1 MAKIVV
7 YKKGSLDLAKA
18 GFGKA
23 REKSLDLKQLKARSC
38 AQLRARALELSPC
51 LESV

>member
-1 MAKIVV
+1 MFRWPKIVV
-7 YKKGSLDLAKA
+7 YKKGRLDLAKE

-23 REKSLDLKQLKARSC
+23 REKLLDLKQLKARSC

-51 LESV
+51 

>member
-1 MAKIVV
+1 MHCRISHDVSMAKIVV

-23 REKSLDLKQLKARSC
+23 REKSLDLKQLKAR
-38 AQLRARALELSPC
+38 AP
-51 LESV
+51 